1 MKLTRKI
8 TTLQSFLHEHANT
21 DQAYQI
27 VNFVIKHLERIEKPK
42 PEKHRYYKSILTAKG
57 NNLSALLN

>member
-8 TTLQSFLHEHANT
+8 TTLESFLHEHANT

-27 VNFVIKHLERIEKPK
+27 VNFVIKHLERI
-42 PEKHRYYKSILTAKG
+42 
-57 NNLSALLN
+57 